1 MSLSL
6 PGITLSYLGTDTFG
20 GKEGEEVAARRLAR
34 RCGENSSPLFKEG
47 VWQLRKGE
55 RFGQKTIC
63 LLLFN
68 TNAKSMLT
76 EI

>member
-34 RCGENSSPLFKEG
+34 KWDESSPPPLFKEG
-47 VWQLRKGE
+47 AQQLRKGE
-55 RFGQKTIC
+55 RLG
-63 LLLFN
+63 
-68 TNAKSMLT
+68 
-76 EI
+76 